1 VGCEDR
7 AVHFRTVELGQG
19 ARMAMPIWAL
29 FMQRIYADKSIAI
42 STGDFEKP
50 SSPLSVELDC
60 SKYRQQTGDT
70 EEEDKD
76 F

>member
-1 VGCEDR
+1 
-7 AVHFRTVELGQG
+7 
-19 ARMAMPIWAL
+19 MAMPIWAL